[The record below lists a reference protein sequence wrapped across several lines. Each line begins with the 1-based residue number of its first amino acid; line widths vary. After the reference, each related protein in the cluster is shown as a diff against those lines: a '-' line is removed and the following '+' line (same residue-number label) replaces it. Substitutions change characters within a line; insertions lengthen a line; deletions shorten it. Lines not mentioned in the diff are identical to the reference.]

1 MGEEELKNL
10 SKEGLKKRAVILYAL
25 VQKQKNSNFEKD
37 SEIRSLKNR
46 IKYLENKGEVKWL

>member
-46 IKYLENKGEVKWL
+46 IKYLENKGEVK